1 MLHRKFSNKHMY
13 AKNTKT
19 KIKGNVKDIQNPRI
33 SKSNTK
39 YAGSYHNF
47 CCRLATT
54 SFSLCSLRYELN
66 KHISGGMK
74 THWQTWR
81 GVERHLYHQS
91 PPAITPILVS
101 TQPIPEGS
109 KDADLMP
116 SRHQLWHTCQII
128 HATNSQD
135 DFWKRTFLC
144 LCGYENCMT
153 MPHVNMLTHENESY
167 IRSNKTY

>member
-1 MLHRKFSNKHMY
+1 MY

-19 KIKGNVKDIQNPRI
+19 KIITQCQRYIKIQESRNLIQSTLGHIIIFAADWRPLLSLFAALWIKQTHLLGWHEDPLTDVKEGI
-33 SKSNTK
+33 
-39 YAGSYHNF
+39 
-47 CCRLATT
+47 
-54 SFSLCSLRYELN
+54 
-66 KHISGGMK
+66 
-74 THWQTWR
+74 
-81 GVERHLYHQS
+81 ERHLYHQS